1 MRRLLEKPCLVFSV
15 QSVDRDS
22 LGRLGV
28 DLQGDGLVAVAVAVA
43 AGEGEGRIGSSIH
56 HSIHHLV
63 K

>member
-1 MRRLLEKPCLVFSV
+1 MFSV

>member
-1 MRRLLEKPCLVFSV
+1 MFSV
-15 QSVDRDS
+15 QSVDR
-22 LGRLGV
+22 RLEV
-28 DLQGDGLVAVAVAVA
+28 DLQGDGLVAVAVA